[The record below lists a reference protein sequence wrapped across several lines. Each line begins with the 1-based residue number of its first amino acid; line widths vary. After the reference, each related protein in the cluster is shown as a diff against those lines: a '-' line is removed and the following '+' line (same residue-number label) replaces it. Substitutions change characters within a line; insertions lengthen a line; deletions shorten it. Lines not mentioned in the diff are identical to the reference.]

1 MMASYSTTS
10 PSAHPLY
17 STEEKNLI
25 RLGSIHKKVA
35 TKVLHFVFE
44 KGSSAR
50 LHNASLLEFY
60 KSQGIDDTKF
70 LKRLFEEQKITII
83 SDPQGHSFDITLLY
97 YCLRNGSHGLAEA
110 EDENWKNKDQASIES
125 LLTIIKNKRNK
136 LAHEQPSYTNEQLIR
151 EATEL
156 KEQLTK
162 ILKFSGQ
169 LYNIP
174 EAIVNKEISFVE
186 SNIKLYLYE
195 DFEPRSFEEYKNQ
208 LFFEAQIDYVNDEGV
223 KDVLEQYDKIFE
235 DRVSTVNHL
244 AKISLPLDD
253 IYTELKLKGQLKTGQ
268 EEPTTYDDLLSDT
281 HQKTDSVIVI
291 SGPAGTGKTT
301 LTKKVIKDWRT
312 KQSTMQHLTSHA
324 HLLKAQ
330 MRNTAMR
337 SFDDLLHHLMPTV
350 SKDFKSGDLKKVLL
364 RQKILVILDGLD
376 ELNSSSAQLFDEL
389 LYLKK
394 SFSFTLMITTRPEKM
409 RFIEKKLLCHDIK
422 MKHLLLVGIPSQ
434 KKYEFVKKYHSEIS
448 KLVPDSR
455 NIEGLLKYLKKTEHR
470 LEDLWRV
477 PYNLTLLTILW
488 VYGHVDVTNINT
500 APKLY
505 TEILKLQKQKLKERL
520 RSNETTQSLDEEDLN
535 KRIENFL
542 YSLGKEAIIGLK
554 NDHINLPSESYERF
568 EKVCSINAVPSQ
580 EMIGAFLQRIPGSDI
595 VYSFPHKGLQDYL
608 SALYIWMELMGKEH
622 SYDIEDI
629 QKCINELL
637 LKKKVLPDASE
648 DICNY
653 TKERLESSM
662 SKDQIGFTAK
672 TLGYIIPKY
681 RASSI
686 IHRMFVELHGSS
698 TYDLPKFQNVF
709 ICLIGMFSL
718 EKQEIKERNKLEAL
732 NILQESGVRDKES
745 WISILNSVECDAYV
759 ASFICKQPKILG
771 NAIEITDSSLYAYK
785 SLMKALK
792 RPGKDIGNVKVDIKV
807 KGDLNGSH
815 NLLELIHSC
824 HFKLKRILIT
834 ENNIDDYAI
843 MLRNLEILHSDKSKV
858 DVDVCIDG
866 DLLRTTEVVKQIK
879 KNNFIIRTL
888 KANDSEI
895 DNSNAN
901 EYIAAFRSFPCLQQD
916 AVQTAVN
923 LNMEGD
929 FAESGELLQLIT
941 HLHMRVRKLL
951 INESNLSKYGAV
963 LNTFKFPPKCVSDCE
978 VELLCPNTDIFDL
991 GNILNDIKKNK
1002 FYIRKLQVKD
1012 LKIEDDNLAEYILLL
1027 KSLSPVCKTPLDN
1040 NVGVSLCMKRNMEN
1054 GYGLT
1059 TLVNY
1064 FQFKVRNI
1072 IITNQNFLKYVSFV
1086 QDLMISE
1093 EDAQCVKVD
1102 FEDKVNLLLYKYL
1115 MKQLKNKGF
1124 AVGKIKLVDGII
1136 ICDNNTQ
1143 EYSDI
1148 IASLPEFEEVVCGG
1162 KIYLS
1167 MKRDLIEI
1175 KDLLKMISN
1184 KQFLTGH
1191 LVLKDGAISI
1201 TEDKIQEYMEIFSYL
1216 SKIDEES
1223 SLASLGRIEV
1233 DVKSNLAGCKD
1244 LLKLIRDKNFHIR
1257 TLRMNEENISITNS
1271 SLESYT
1277 EFFSVLPLLE
1287 EGAFEG
1293 KVTINVEKNLKDV
1306 KGLLEM
1312 ISDRGMVVGNLE
1324 TNERTITITDDN
1336 EEELMELL
1344 MSLPKLEKGA
1354 FRANVDISLCKSL
1367 DAIQGLLKLIHDKQL
1382 TITKLEYVRKDIS
1395 INDDSLELYSNFF
1408 ASLPNFMEDSFT
1420 EKIRVIIENG
1430 NSDTTPLLNEVS
1442 RLRMNVDLEMSCNF
1456 RRSGTFT
1463 DATVNAINEVFQRC
1477 QVTSYTGQLDSI
1489 STVPTSLRSLHAS
1502 ISDNDAFRPL
1512 KEVVLSGKHG
1522 LRTLSLSINSI
1533 SAVSK
1538 HLLVPINVGIL
1549 SYPSLFLPDLEMT
1562 TRRKGCEIAKSL
1574 MPTDSGELGTVFF
1587 PRCRDDPTK
1596 LILQLK
1602 ESGVR
1607 VHYSIVLPTSLAP
1620 TSPQERMQL
1629 ANLYKAEIGSAE
1641 GISWGRPE
1649 WSEAGS
1655 IFDVDTW
1662 QNDLMSVAT

>member
-1 MMASYSTTS
+1 MMASSPPTS
-10 PSAHPLY
+10 PSAPSAHSLY

-50 LHNASLLEFY
+50 LHNVSLMEFY
-60 KSQGIDDTKF
+60 RSQGIDDTKF
-70 LKRLFEEQKITII
+70 LKKLYEAQKITII
-83 SDPQGHSFDITLLY
+83 SDDQGHSFDITLLY
-97 YCLRNGSHGLAEA
+97 YCLRNGSHGLAET
-110 EDENWKNKDQASIES
+110 EHENWRNKDQASIES

-156 KEQLTK
+156 KEQLIK

-169 LYNIP
+169 LYNVP
-174 EAIVNKEISFVE
+174 EAVVNKEISFVE
-186 SNIKLYLYE
+186 SSIKRYLYE

-268 EEPTTYDDLLSDT
+268 EAPTTYNDILSDT
-281 HQKTDSVIVI
+281 HQKENSVIVI

-301 LTKKVIKDWRT
+301 LTKKVIRDWRT

-330 MRNTAMR
+330 MRNTALR

-376 ELNSSSAQLFDEL
+376 ELNNSSAKLFDEL
-389 LYLKK
+389 LYLKE
-394 SFSFTLMITTRPEKM
+394 SFGFTLMITTRPEKM
-409 RFIEKKLLCHDIK
+409 RYIEKKLLGHDIK
-422 MKHLLLVGIPSQ
+422 MKHLLLIGIPSQ

-448 KLVPDSR
+448 KLVPDGR
-455 NIEGLLKYLKKTEHR
+455 NIEELLNYLKKTEHR

-477 PYNLTLLTILW
+477 PYNLALLTILW

-505 TEILKLQKQKLKERL
+505 TEILKLQKLKLKERL
-520 RSNETTQSLDEEDLN
+520 RSNETTQSLEEEDLD

-554 NDHINLPSESYERF
+554 NDHINLPPESYERL
-568 EKVCSINAVPSQ
+568 EKVSSINAVPSQ
-580 EMIGAFLQRIPGSDI
+580 EMIGAFLQRVPGSEVI
-595 VYSFPHKGLQDYL
+595 YSFPHKGLQDYL
-608 SALYIWMELMGKEH
+608 SALYIWMELMGKDH
-622 SYDIEDI
+622 NYDIEDI

-637 LKKKVLPDASE
+637 LQKKVLPDASK
-648 DICNY
+648 DICDF

-686 IHRMFVELHGSS
+686 IHRMFAELHGSS
-698 TYDLPKFQNVF
+698 NYDLPKFHNVF

-732 NILQESGVRDKES
+732 NFLQESGVRDKES
-745 WISILNSVECDAYV
+745 WISILNSVECDNYV

-771 NAIEITDSSLYAYK
+771 NAIKITDSSLYAYM

-792 RPGKDIGNVKVDIKV
+792 RPRKDIGNVKVDIEV

-815 NLLELIHSC
+815 SLLKLIHSC
-824 HFKLKRILIT
+824 HFKLRKILIT
-834 ENNIDDYAI
+834 ENNIDDYTT
-843 MLRNLEILHSDKSKV
+843 MLRNLEMDHSNKSEV

-879 KNNFIIRTL
+879 EKNFVIRTL
-888 KANDSEI
+888 KVRDFEI
-895 DNSNAN
+895 DNSNASK
-901 EYIAAFRSFPCLQQD
+901 YIAAFRSFPSLQQD
-916 AVQTAVN
+916 AVQTTLN
-923 LNMEGD
+923 LNIDGD

-941 HLHMRVRKLL
+941 HLHMRIGRLL

-963 LNTFKFPPKCVSDCE
+963 LNTFKDPPKCVNNCE
-978 VELLCPNTDIFDL
+978 VELLCPNTDIFEL
-991 GNILNDIKKNK
+991 GNTLNDIKKNK
-1002 FYIRKLQVKD
+1002 CYIRKLQVKD
-1012 LKIEDDNLAEYILLL
+1012 LKIDDDNLAECILLL
-1027 KSLSPVCKTPLDN
+1027 RNLSPVCKTLLDS
-1040 NVGVSLCMKRNMEN
+1040 NVGVNLCMKTDMEN
-1054 GYGLT
+1054 LHGLM

-1064 FQFKVRNI
+1064 FHFKVRSI

-1093 EDAQCVKVD
+1093 EDAQYVKVD
-1102 FEDKVNLLLYKYL
+1102 FEDKVNLLEYRDLL
-1115 MKQLKNKGF
+1115 KQIKNKGF
-1124 AVGKIKLVDGII
+1124 AVGKIKLVDDVT
-1136 ICDNNTQ
+1136 ICDNNAQ
-1143 EYSDI
+1143 EYSDVI
-1148 IASLPEFEEVVCGG
+1148 TSLPEFEEVASEG

-1167 MKRDLIEI
+1167 MKRDLIET
-1175 KDLLKMISN
+1175 KDLLKMVS
-1184 KQFLTGH
+1184 KKHFLTGH

-1201 TEDKIQEYMEIFSYL
+1201 TEDKVQEYLEIFSYL
-1216 SKIDEES
+1216 SKIDEVS
-1223 SLASLGRIEV
+1223 STASLGRIDV
-1233 DVKSNLAGCKD
+1233 DVKSNVAGCKA
-1244 LLKLIRDKNFHIR
+1244 LLKLIRDMNFHIR

-1271 SLESYT
+1271 NLESYA
-1277 EFFSVLPLLE
+1277 EFFSVLPKLE

-1293 KVTINVEKNLKDV
+1293 KINIKVNKSVKDV
-1306 KGLLEM
+1306 KGFLEM

-1324 TNERTITITDDN
+1324 TNDRTITITDDN
-1336 EEELMELL
+1336 EGESMELL
-1344 MSLPKLEKGA
+1344 TSLPKLERGA
-1354 FRANVDISLCKSL
+1354 FRANVDINLSKSL
-1367 DAIQGLLKLIHDKQL
+1367 DAIQGLLKLIHEKQP
-1382 TITKLEYVRKDIS
+1382 TITKLEYIRKDIS
-1395 INDDSLELYSNFF
+1395 INDDSLKLYCNFF
-1408 ASLPNFMEDSFT
+1408 ASLPDFMEGSFT
-1420 EKIRVIIENG
+1420 ERIRVIIENG
-1430 NSDTTPLLNEVS
+1430 NSDPTPLLNEVS
-1442 RLRMNVDLEMSCNF
+1442 RLRMDVDLEMSCNF
-1456 RRSGTFT
+1456 QRPGTFT
-1463 DATVNAINEVFQRC
+1463 DATVNAINEVFQTC
-1477 QVTSYTGQLDSI
+1477 QVTSYTGQLDNI
-1489 STVPTSLRSLHAS
+1489 ATVPTSLRNLHAS
-1502 ISDNDAFRPL
+1502 IGDHNAFRPL
-1512 KEVVLSGKHG
+1512 KQAVLSGKHQ
-1522 LRTLSLSINSI
+1522 LRNLSLSIESI
-1533 SAVSK
+1533 AAVSK

-1549 SYPSLFLPDLEMT
+1549 SYPSLFLPDLEVG
-1562 TRRKGCEIAKSL
+1562 TRKKGCEIAKSL
-1574 MPTDSGELGTVFF
+1574 VPTDSGELGTVFF
-1587 PRCRDDPTK
+1587 PRCRDDPTE

-1607 VHYSIVLPTSLAP
+1607 VHFSIVLPTSLAP
-1620 TSPQERMQL
+1620 TSPQDRVTL
-1629 ANLYKAEIGSAE
+1629 ANLYREEIGSAE
-1641 GISWGRPE
+1641 GISWGRPD

-1662 QNDLMSVAT
+1662 